1 MILARMRTASG
12 SEIGQKF
19 WPREGQSSDFNA
31 DQAEFFFKFYLL
43 PGHVLT
49 RHYKISVL

>member
-1 MILARMRTASG
+1 MVLARMRTASG

-31 DQAEFFFKFYLL
+31 DQAEFFFKILFIARACFD
-43 PGHVLT
+43 LT
-49 RHYKISVL
+49 L